1 MLQYLEP
8 EKRLR
13 AVPAHLRTALMGEAG
28 PDNEFDARLIA
39 AIGRAFHPGR
49 IVGFSSAPEFTS
61 RVILYGITFE
71 GPLIMAEVA
80 ERY

>member
-13 AVPAHLRTALMGEAG
+13 AVPAHLRAALLGQEAPG
-28 PDNEFDARLIA
+28 NEFDARLVA
-39 AIGRAFHPGR
+39 AIHKAFEPGR
-49 IVGFSSAPEFTS
+49 ILAIDPGEFDA
-61 RVILYGITFE
+61 RIALYGMKFE
-71 GPLIMAEVA
+71 GPCALADVR